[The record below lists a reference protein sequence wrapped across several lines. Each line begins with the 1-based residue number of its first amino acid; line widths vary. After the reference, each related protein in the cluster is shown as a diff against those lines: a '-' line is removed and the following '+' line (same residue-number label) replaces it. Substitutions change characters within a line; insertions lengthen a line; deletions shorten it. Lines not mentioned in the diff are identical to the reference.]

1 MTWQQVKDNM
11 MANDSRKAAVYSNMV
26 SDNKRV
32 EWNVEEIIKAQQRLT
47 SMIFLINDFGDDE
60 QMNRAL
66 PKIAAVREILKELE
80 VMAKENDISWQSKR
94 AAMMRKQIE
103 EHDDTTD

>member
-11 MANDSRKAAVYSNMV
+11 MANDPKKAAVYSNMV
-26 SDNKRV
+26 SENKRV
-32 EWNVEEIIKAQQRLT
+32 EWNVEEIIKAQQQLT

-60 QMNRAL
+60 QMKRAL
-66 PKIAAVREILKELE
+66 PKIAAVREILEELE
-80 VMAKENDISWQSKR
+80 VVAKENDISWQSKR

-103 EHDDTTD
+103 EQDDPTS

>member
-26 SDNKRV
+26 SDKKRV
-32 EWNVEEIIKAQQRLT
+32 EWNVEEVIKAQEQLT
-47 SMIFLINDFGDDE
+47 SIIFLINDFGDGE
-60 QMNRAL
+60 QMRRAL
-66 PKIAAVREILKELE
+66 PSIGAVREVLGEIE
-80 VMAKENDISWQSKR
+80 VVAKENDISWQSKR

-103 EHDDTTD
+103 EQDDTTD